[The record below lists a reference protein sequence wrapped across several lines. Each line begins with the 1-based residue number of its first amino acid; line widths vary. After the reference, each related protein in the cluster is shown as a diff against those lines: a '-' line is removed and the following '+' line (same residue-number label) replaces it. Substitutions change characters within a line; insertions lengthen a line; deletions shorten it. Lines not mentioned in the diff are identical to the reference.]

1 MKRRR
6 KIREERGKGGGRKGG
21 ERLGE
26 ERGKGGGRNGGG
38 RKDGGGKGEEGKTG
52 RGKERLRGR
61 RRKRIIYILN
71 KKKHCDILL
80 RTLLMGTGLVAG
92 DWEADHQQ
100 NKKMLYIIEP
110 VVESLLQVA

>member
-1 MKRRR
+1 MEVEEKME
-6 KIREERGKGGGRKGG
+6 KEKEPEEKEKKEKQVEER
-21 ERLGE
+21 
-26 ERGKGGGRNGGG
+26 
-38 RKDGGGKGEEGKTG
+38 KDLECVGGKG
-52 RGKERLRGR
+52 L
-61 RRKRIIYILN
+61 YNLN

-92 DWEADHQQ
+92 EWEADHQQ